1 MDPLESGEYELLK
14 EQPMLILAATQTT
27 TPATAANVSSSPGS
41 TYPTANPDPEQ
52 VEEEDWLAQRIRV
65 RA

>member
-52 VEEEDWLAQRIRV
+52 VEEED
-65 RA
+65 